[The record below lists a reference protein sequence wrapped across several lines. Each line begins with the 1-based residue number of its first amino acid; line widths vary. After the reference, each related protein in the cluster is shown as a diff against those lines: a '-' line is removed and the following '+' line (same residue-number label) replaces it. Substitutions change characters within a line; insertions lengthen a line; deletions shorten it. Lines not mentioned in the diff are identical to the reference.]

1 MVTAT
6 GELAAEQRVNVSPKR
21 QGVLLDLEVEEG
33 DRVVRGQPL
42 ARMDSGDLD
51 DRISEFQFNL
61 RVATAQLERT
71 RSEWQRRRQLFESKA
86 ISADDYNR
94 ALSAYQADSAAM
106 EAARER
112 LQQRQVERSEL
123 IVRAPFSGVISQ
135 RFTDPG

>member
-1 MVTAT
+1 MLLLAVGFGLWQRQQARGARNLAKYTVVAESGTLPGVVTAT

-21 QGVLLDLEVEEG
+21 QGVLLDLDVEEG

-94 ALSAYQADSAAM
+94 ALSAY
-106 EAARER
+106 
-112 LQQRQVERSEL
+112 
-123 IVRAPFSGVISQ
+123 
-135 RFTDPG
+135 